1 MKIRTKIVHEV
12 DERDFNEAVS
22 EFYDGIPYSACLA
35 VEGDNGDSH
44 SVTADGGELD
54 GYDASK
60 LKRWRETGREGYSP
74 EPRVVLP
81 EMIRAGVVPAG
92 QYLIDISW

>member
-1 MKIRTKIVHEV
+1 MKIRTRVIHEV
-12 DERDFNEAVS
+12 DERDFNKAVS

-35 VEGDNGDSH
+35 VEGNNGDTH
-44 SVTADGGELD
+44 SVTADGGGLD
-54 GYDASK
+54 EYDAGK
-60 LKRWRETGREGYSP
+60 LDTWRHSRMEGHSP
-74 EPRVVLP
+74 KPGVVLP